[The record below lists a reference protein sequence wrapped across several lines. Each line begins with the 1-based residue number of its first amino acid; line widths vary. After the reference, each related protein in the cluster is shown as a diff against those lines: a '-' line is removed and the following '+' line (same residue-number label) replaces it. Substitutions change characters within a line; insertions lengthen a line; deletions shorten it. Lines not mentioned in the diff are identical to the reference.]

1 VRGKPAVDG
10 TNDSPFLVCV
20 LIGVSRALYTL
31 AAVEL
36 LRHSRQHSVILG
48 GPGLFPLKVKIQ
60 WSRLGAIAGGYS
72 ELFPWPWRAVC
83 DVFAVTRI

>member
-48 GPGLFPLKVKIQ
+48 GPGLFPLMKIR
-60 WSRLGAIAGGYS
+60 WSRLDAIAGGCP

-83 DVFAVTRI
+83 DDFAVTRI